1 MGYKIVNI
9 DKESQLDDWLAFRFN
24 GIGGSEIGTMMGVN
38 PWKSAVE
45 LYYQK
50 IGDFDPKVDYNTP
63 MFMGN
68 VLEPVVA
75 DLFEYWDDGDNLITN
90 YASGLKQRK
99 LYEVQGYVLNDDYPG
114 MFFSPDRIVHTKPL
128 KRKDKL
134 IQKNVEQIVEIKTI
148 SNWSAKQWESGLPPS
163 YYLQLQTYLM
173 GLDCDEGYIVSLKDG
188 RDLDV
193 IYIERNREV
202 GEMIWDTFKNFWERV
217 QYGRQAIQEKED
229 IHQFAPDAD
238 GTQSLEKFLS
248 TKYKNPEENTIQA
261 TDEVVQWASEHLEL
275 VEQGKEI
282 DREVRERANKIK
294 SYMKDF
300 TILDL
305 GDNGRVTWRA
315 NSRGNRIFRNLYESK
330 EEG

>member
-9 DKESQLDDWLAFRFN
+9 DKESQLDDWLAFRYN

-75 DLFEYWDDGDNLITN
+75 DLFEYWDDGDNLIHN
-90 YASGLKQRK
+90 YAAGIKQRK
-99 LYEVQGYVLNDDYPG
+99 LYEIQGYVLNDKYPN
-114 MFFSPDRIVHTKPL
+114 MFFSPDRLVHTKPV
-128 KRKDKL
+128 KRKDTL
-134 IQKNVEQIVEIKTI
+134 IHKNIDHIVEIKTI

-173 GLDCDEGYIVSLKDG
+173 GLDVEDGYMVSLKDG
-188 RDLDV
+188 RDLEV
-193 IYIERNREV
+193 VYIERSREV
-202 GEMIWDTFKNFWERV
+202 GDMIWETFQDFWSRV
-217 QYGRQAIQEKED
+217 EAGRLAIENGED
-229 IHQFAPDAD
+229 IHEYAPDAD

-248 TKYKNPEENTIQA
+248 VKFKNPEENTIHA
-261 TDEVVQWASEHLEL
+261 TEEVIQWASEHCAL
-275 VEQGKEI
+275 VEEGKNIESQI
-282 DREVRERANKIK
+282 REKSNKIK
-294 SYMKDF
+294 TYMKDF

-305 GDNGRVTWRA
+305 AKNGRVTWRP
-315 NSRGNRIFRNLYESK
+315 NSKGSRIFRNLYTDE
-330 EEG
+330 